1 MFGEKVSAGLSR
13 GEWVVGG
20 EIVWKCLEY
29 GLANVP
35 RGDDA
40 PSATPRHRHAK
51 LRHATPSHA
60 TAAPS

>member
-1 MFGEKVSAGLSR
+1 MFGEKVFAGLSR
-13 GEWVVGG
+13 GEWVVGS

-40 PSATPRHRHAK
+40 PYATPRYS
-51 LRHATPSHA
+51 TPHWRMG
-60 TAAPS
+60 